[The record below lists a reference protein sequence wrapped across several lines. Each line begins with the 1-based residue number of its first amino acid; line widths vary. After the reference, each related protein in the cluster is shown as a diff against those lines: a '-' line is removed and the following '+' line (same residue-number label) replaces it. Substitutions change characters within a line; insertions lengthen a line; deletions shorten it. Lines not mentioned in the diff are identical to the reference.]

1 MGDSRVMQ
9 KRVSKSSSIRLFLD
23 QLHDRYNRFEYVS
36 PDPLEVALRF
46 PSREDL
52 EVAGLLA
59 ALLAYGGVKQIIAS
73 ATDALRRLGSSPG
86 EAVRLAGARELAAAF
101 RGFRHRWTT
110 GGDVVSLL
118 RGIRRALELHGSL
131 EASFCAGLK
140 PQDETILPALTKWV
154 ALLRGGGRGVGEG
167 RDLLSC
173 PGKGSACKRLNL
185 FLRWMA
191 RKDAV
196 DPGPW
201 THVSASKLVIPL
213 DLHMFRVCSWLGFT
227 RRRSADLRTVIEITN
242 AFREIRP
249 DDPVRYDFALTR
261 AAMRRELDFESP
273 AFR

>member
-9 KRVSKSSSIRLFLD
+9 KRVSRSSSIRLFLD

-36 PDPLEVALRF
+36 PDPLEVVYRYA
-46 PSREDL
+46 EDEDR

-73 ATDALRRLGSSPG
+73 ATDALGRLGASPA
-86 EAVRLAGARELAAAF
+86 EAVRLAGERELATAF
-101 RGFRHRWTT
+101 RGFKHRWTT
-110 GGDVVSLL
+110 GADVVALL

-140 PQDETILPALTKWV
+140 PQDETILPALATWV
-154 ALLRGGGRGVGEG
+154 ALLRDGQRKAG

-201 THVSASKLVIPL
+201 TKVPVSKLVIPL

-227 RRRSADLRTVIEITN
+227 RRRSADLRTVMEITS

-261 AAMRRELDFESP
+261 AAMRRELDLDSP
-273 AFR
+273 VFR